1 MVARMARRARSLARH
16 RASRVVARRRA
27 SSRVVASTPRGALAS
42 HVVARMFPR
51 LVASAFATGVACAGV
66 VVGYGAALGGRA
78 CDCERVDARA
88 RDAAY
93 DREAKTFDDAVR
105 SSEYWSGIENMR
117 ASLAYGARG
126 DVSHAVGQER
136 GRDEKVDDAEVPR
149 PRVRERQ
156 IAISHGGRRPHRPA
170 YNASEDV
177 PQGVSRRPPR
187 KAPPLDARRGNPHA
201 AADQ

>member
-1 MVARMARRARSLARH
+1 
-16 RASRVVARRRA
+16 
-27 SSRVVASTPRGALAS
+27 
-42 HVVARMFPR
+42 MFPR

-126 DVSHAVGQER
+126 DVLEVACGT
-136 GRDEKVDDAEVPR
+136 GRNFSYYDPKKVRTLLAMDACDGMVEEAR
-149 PRVRERQ
+149 AKLRTRDGGTTVREAMVTRGD
-156 IAISHGGRRPHRPA
+156 AREA
-170 YNASEDV
+170 A
-177 PQGVSRRPPR
+177 
-187 KAPPLDARRGNPHA
+187 DARRRDDGA
-201 AADQ
+201 RGDGDARRLAQDEKCEDGKRGYRGGYVWVVQLRGRGGGVARDEARR